1 MQTTRSATTLLALA
15 LFTVAAGCSEP
26 EEDLPKDPNPSPIAQ
41 ARAMSAGSTAKVE
54 GFVTVVPG
62 TFNSAT
68 GEMGFAIQDDTGGI
82 YVSMPEGVTAGFG
95 AEVSVTGKLAQ
106 MAQMTVLTA
115 APDAV
120 TVGVAI
126 KNPAPKDVQTGEVN
140 ESIEGQ
146 LVRVTGQVTQ
156 AVVDDLPYRYKVF
169 VDDGSGEVQVF
180 VHVVANMPIID
191 TTSITM
197 GSMIEVTGL
206 AGQYEATYE
215 VMPRRIEDLVVK

>member
-1 MQTTRSATTLLALA
+1 MQSTRYAPALLALA
-15 LFTVAAGCSEP
+15 LSAIAAGCSEP
-26 EEDLPKDPNPSPIAQ
+26 EDNLPEDLNPSPIAQ
-41 ARAMSAGSTAKVE
+41 ARALPAGATARVE

-62 TFNSAT
+62 TFNSTT

-95 AEVSVTGKLAQ
+95 AQVSVTGELGQ
-106 MAQMTVLTA
+106 MKQKTVLMA

-120 TVGVAI
+120 TVGVEI
-126 KNPAPKDVQTGEVN
+126 KNPAPKDVQTGSVN
-140 ESIEGQ
+140 ESTEGL
-146 LVRVTGQVTQ
+146 LVRVAGQVTQ
-156 AVVDDLPYRYKVF
+156 AVVDDLPHGYKVF

-206 AGQYEATYE
+206 SGQYEATYE
-215 VMPRRIEDLVVK
+215 VMPRRVEDLVVK